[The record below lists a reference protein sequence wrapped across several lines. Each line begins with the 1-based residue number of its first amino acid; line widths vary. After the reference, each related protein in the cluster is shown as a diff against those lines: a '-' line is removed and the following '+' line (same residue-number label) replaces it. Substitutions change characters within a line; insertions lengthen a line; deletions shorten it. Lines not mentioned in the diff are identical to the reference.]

1 MAEDGCAWVAYGP
14 RPQAFKI
21 PRLVRHEL
29 TRLVRRQRAPHAVVQ
44 RAEIVLAAH
53 RGEGTEEIGRRLRC
67 SSRNVRK
74 WKARFLAKPSL
85 ATLEDAPRSGR
96 PARIAVATRC
106 ELVQL
111 ACARPEGCKSPAP
124 FRDLWTYRSL
134 AESLAQRTGQVIST
148 SEVGR
153 ILRFEDLR
161 PHRVRQWLKSED
173 PDFRTKAD
181 RVCQLYLAPPAG
193 AVVVCVDEKPLQ
205 VLERKHPTRVDPRDA
220 SVRFEYEYVRHGMQ
234 ALLAAFDVRSGRV
247 LGRVVPHRSADALV
261 AFMDELA
268 RRYPRQTVYVIWD
281 NLNIHY
287 DGADERWSRFNR
299 RHGGRFHFV
308 YTPKHAS
315 WMNQVE
321 IWFSILQRRILK
333 HGDFS
338 TPEAQACRV
347 RGFIH
352 HWNQHERHPFRWTWR
367 TDRLQNR
374 RNARRGARPPHAS
387 TRRRSPPRHTGRQ
400 DSAPAGRQAP
410 AHAQVRRGGD
420 RRVRSRR

>member
-1 MAEDGCAWVAYGP
+1 MAFGP
-14 RPQAFKI
+14 SPQTLRI
-21 PRLVRHEL
+21 PRD
-29 TRLVRRQRAPHAVVQ
+29 VRRELDVLIGRRRAPHSVVQ
-44 RAEIVLAAH
+44 RAEIVLAAD
-53 RGEGTEEIGRRLRC
+53 RGEGTEQIARRLGC

-74 WKARFLAKPSL
+74 WKARFTARPCLA
-85 ATLEDAPRSGR
+85 ALEDAPRSGR

-134 AESLAQRTGQVIST
+134 AEALARRTGKLIST

-181 RVCQLYLAPPAG
+181 RVCQLYLEPPAG
-193 AVVVCVDEKPLQ
+193 TVVVCVDEKPLQ

-234 ALLAAFDVRSGRV
+234 ALLAAFDVRSGHV

-261 AFMDELA
+261 AFMDDLA
-268 RRYPRQTVYVIWD
+268 RHYPRQTVYVIWD

-299 RHGGRFHFV
+299 RHGRRFHFV

-333 HGDFS
+333 HGDFP
-338 TPEAQACRV
+338 TPEAQARRV
-347 RGFIH
+347 RGFID
-352 HWNQHERHPFRWTWR
+352 HWNRHERHPFRWTWR

-374 RNARRGARPPHAS
+374 RAAHRGARPSHAS
-387 TRRRSPPRHTGRQ
+387 ARRRSASRH
-400 DSAPAGRQAP
+400 AGRQAP
-410 AHAQVRRGGD
+410 APARRQAPARAQARRRRH
-420 RRVRSRR
+420 RRVRPRR

>member
-1 MAEDGCAWVAYGP
+1 MAFGP
-14 RPQAFKI
+14 CPQALKI
-21 PRLVRHEL
+21 PRLVRREL
-29 TRLVRRQRAPHAVVQ
+29 TLLVRRQRAPHAVVQ

-53 RGEGTEEIGRRLRC
+53 RGEGTEEIARRLRC

-74 WKARFLAKPSL
+74 WKARFMANPSL
-85 ATLEDAPRSGR
+85 NALEDAPRSGR
-96 PARIAVATRC
+96 PARITVATRC
-106 ELVQL
+106 ELIQL

-134 AESLAQRTGQVIST
+134 AESLAKRTHQVIST

-181 RVCQLYLAPPAG
+181 RVCQLYLEPPAG

-205 VLERKHPTRVDPRDA
+205 VIERKHPTRVDPRDA

-234 ALLAAFDVRSGRV
+234 ALLAAFDVRDGSV
-247 LGRVVPHRSADALV
+247 LGRVVPHRSADALMT
-261 AFMDELA
+261 FMEELA
-268 RRYPRQTVYVIWD
+268 RHYPRQPVYVIWD

-299 RHGGRFHFV
+299 RHGRRFHFV

-315 WMNQVE
+315 WMNQIE

-338 TPEAQACRV
+338 TPAAQARRV
-347 RGFIH
+347 CGFIA
-352 HWNQHERHPFRWTWR
+352 HWNRHERHPFRWTWR

-374 RNARRGARPPHAS
+374 RDARRPSRSLHAS
-387 TRRRSPPRHTGRQ
+387 ARRRIQSRHASRR
-400 DSAPAGRQAP
+400 APAP
-410 AHAQVRRGGD
+410 VRRQTPTHA
-420 RRVRSRR
+420 